1 MGSTRK
7 NEDALRYDASIK
19 KFLSQKIILS
29 HILVYTV
36 EEFEGRNPKEVVKL
50 IEGTPEVSS
59 RRVYE
64 VGDEWEDYLQSEP
77 SRITGINTE
86 SVSNENGPVFFDIRF
101 YVYTDDSKQTRV
113 KMIIEIEAQAA
124 FNLKYDI
131 VTRGVYY
138 CARMIST
145 QKEEEF
151 TGSNY
156 QDIKKV
162 YSIWICVNP
171 PKYAEN
177 TITRYSMKQE
187 NLVGHFPDTQRYDL
201 MSVVLVCLSE
211 EIVEEKD
218 EYRLHR
224 LLEAFFVPTITMKQ
238 KTEILEHEYDIRC
251 VGAIGRSVN
260 EMCNVG
266 EYMCE
271 VYKNMGLKQGLE
283 EGLEQG
289 LEQGLERGLEQG
301 LEQGKRQLKE
311 AVKLAIRK
319 EYTTPEQ
326 LVAEGYS
333 EDVANDALELLME
346 LV

>member
-1 MGSTRK
+1 MDSTNK
-7 NEDALRYDASIK
+7 TKDALRYDANVK
-19 KFLSQKIILS
+19 KFLSQKIILAY
-29 HILVYTV
+29 ILVYTV
-36 EEFEGRNPKEVVKL
+36 EEFKGRNPKEVVKL
-50 IEGTPEVSS
+50 IEGTPEVST

-64 VGDEWEDYLQSEP
+64 PGDEWEDYLNSEP
-77 SRITGINTE
+77 SRITGMNTE
-86 SVSNENGPVFFDIRF
+86 SNSNENGPVFFDIRF
-101 YVYTDDSKQTRV
+101 FVYTDDSRQTCV
-113 KMIIEIEAQAA
+113 KMIVEIEAQGA

-138 CARMIST
+138 CARMVSA

-151 TGSNY
+151 TGDNY

-177 TITRYSMKQE
+177 TITRYSMKPE
-187 NLVGHFPDTQRYDL
+187 NLVGSLPDRQRYDL
-201 MSVVLVCLSE
+201 MSVILVCLSE
-211 EIVEEKD
+211 EIAEEKD

-224 LLEAFFVPTITMKQ
+224 LLEAFFVPTITKKQ
-238 KTEILEHEYDIRC
+238 KTEILENEYDIRC

-271 VYKNMGLKQGLE
+271 VYKNMGLQTGLQE
-283 EGLEQG
+283 GLQEGRREGRREGLEQG
-289 LEQGLERGLEQG
+289 LEQGKQ
-301 LEQGKRQLKE
+301 QLKE
-311 AVKLAIRK
+311 AVKLAKKKR
-319 EYTTPEQ
+319 YTTPEQ

-333 EDVANDALELLME
+333 EDTANDALELLME